1 MKCKYCPAYWEK
13 ITFDYKN
20 MNVENCGC
28 YCDPNIKYKTCVREN
43 NNMGCNRK
51 ISYIEKVM
59 KQVKKDIELRF
70 LLDSIIY
77 LKEQYNL
84 LNENEKNKF
93 SLNPFKSI
101 DLGIKNI
108 LHSFDEYKKNL
119 IKEGE

>member
-1 MKCKYCPAYWEK
+1 
-13 ITFDYKN
+13 

-28 YCDPNIKYKTCVREN
+28 YCDPNIKYKTYVRE

-59 KQVKKDIELRF
+59 KQVKKDIDLRF
-70 LLDSIIY
+70 LLESIVY

-84 LNENEKNKF
+84 LNESEKNKF

-101 DLGIKNI
+101 DLGIKNV
-108 LHSFDEYKKNL
+108 LHNFDEYKKNL
-119 IKEGE
+119 IKDGE